1 MISYYPVALAAAIA
15 AAILVLGLVYLW
27 RRRRPRG
34 GVAEALRAI
43 GVDSLQDILLPDGM
57 GGQIHLQHVLLT
69 VKGLVVLE
77 LKTVEGMVFASDRM
91 DEWTVIG
98 RAGRFSF
105 QNPQPAL
112 YERVAALRSQARD
125 IPVAGHVL
133 FLEQADFSK
142 GRPTEVIFPDELR
155 ARYGKPERA
164 ELERLMEAFYPHWE
178 KVLEASKPAPR
189 VANPV

>member
-1 MISYYPVALAAAIA
+1 MVLAAAFA
-15 AAILVLGLVYLW
+15 VAILVLAVVSL
-27 RRRRPRG
+27 RRRHRG
-34 GVAEALRAI
+34 GVDDALRAI
-43 GVDSLQDILLPDGM
+43 GVESMQDILLPDGM
-57 GGQIHLQHVLLT
+57 GGKIHLQHVLLT
-69 VKGLVVLE
+69 AKGLVVLE

-112 YERVAALRSQARD
+112 HERVAALRTQARD

-142 GRPTEVIFPDELR
+142 GRPTNVIFPDELR
-155 ARYGKPERA
+155 ARYGKPERV
-164 ELERLMEAFYPHWE
+164 ELERLMEAFHPHWE
-178 KVLEASKPAPR
+178 KVQEASRPAPR